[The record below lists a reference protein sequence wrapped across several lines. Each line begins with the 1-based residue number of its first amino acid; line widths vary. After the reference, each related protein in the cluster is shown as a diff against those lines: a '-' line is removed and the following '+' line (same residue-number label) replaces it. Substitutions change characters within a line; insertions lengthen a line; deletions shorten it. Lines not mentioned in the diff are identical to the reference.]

1 MDYQVITKG
10 GRVLYTY
17 ESIEDARLM
26 MAINTRAVAIANEN
40 GIIEYKHGYEQ
51 KEKAA

>member
-26 MAINTRAVAIANEN
+26 MAINTKAVAIANGQLIVER
-40 GIIEYKHGYEQ
+40 KVVRL
-51 KEKAA
+51 

>member
-26 MAINTRAVAIANEN
+26 LAINTRAVAIANER
-40 GIIEYKHGYEQ
+40 GIIEYKYGYEQ
-51 KEKAA
+51 EKAA